1 MYQLFCDSN
10 CELWHS
16 EVKALNLK
24 VIRMPY
30 VLDGKEYYYDM
41 GEETD
46 FNHFFNRMR
55 EGAVPTTSA
64 INEQNYIDY
73 FEPVLKEGKD
83 VFYIT
88 FSHQLSA
95 TFNGMYKA
103 IETLKEKYP
112 EREIRAFDTKSIS
125 LGAGFQ
131 VYYAA
136 KKYNEGATM
145 DELEAFLNDFIN
157 HVNIYFIVDDLVYL
171 KRGGRISALTE
182 AFGKLLGIK
191 PVITVLPDGTLK
203 SIGKVKGSKKVFS
216 EFVRIMKDKKIDCKN
231 YRIDILQADCRQMA
245 ESFMEVLKSE
255 FGADVGINIQIVGPV
270 IGSHCGP
277 GTLGVVF
284 YGEKR

>member
-55 EGAVPTTSA
+55 EGAIPTTSA

-83 VFYIT
+83 IFYIT

-145 DELEAFLNDFIN
+145 DELEKFLNDFVN

-216 EFVRIMKDKKIDCKN
+216 EFIRIMKDKKIDCKN

-245 ESFMEVLKSE
+245 ESFMDVLKSE
-255 FGADVGINIQIVGPV
+255 FGADVEINIQIVGPV

-277 GTLGVVF
+277 GTLGVIF

>member
-55 EGAVPTTSA
+55 EGAIPTTSA

-145 DELEAFLNDFIN
+145 DELEKFLNDFVN

-216 EFVRIMKDKKIDCKN
+216 EFIRIMKDKKIDCKN
-231 YRIDILQADCRQMA
+231 YRIDILQADCKQMA

-255 FGADVGINIQIVGPV
+255 FGADVEINIQIVGPV

-277 GTLGVVF
+277 GTLGVIF

>member
-277 GTLGVVF
+277 GTLSVVF